1 MTFYKTNTS
10 SCSSFHYTAQE
21 LVFLLVSQGFLSI
34 SGSRVC
40 RSPSFPI
47 LCPRHQ
53 TFPAQ
58 YPTKNHAD
66 VHKTLRYIN
75 GNCST
80 NLVFRWFA
88 RLRLRCVVLA
98 DFIFVLSYLLVQVR
112 RLRSC
117 STRFGFLTSFL
128 HKQFNAMPHLLQAE
142 YQFVQCLRAPSR
154 LASRISP
161 LCACSF

>member
-1 MTFYKTNTS
+1 MQFLSLHSTGAGILTCFARFSFNFWISRVSFSFISNSVSSTS
-10 SCSSFHYTAQE
+10 DISCS
-21 LVFLLVSQGFLSI
+21 I
-34 SGSRVC
+34 S
-40 RSPSFPI
+40 
-47 LCPRHQ
+47 
-53 TFPAQ
+53 
-58 YPTKNHAD
+58 YKNHAD